1 MEVQSTKSELQ
12 DNIRDQIMQT
22 LVSDMT
28 QMTKLHDDMQSDMRE
43 TETERTKKKESKT
56 EAAKIH
62 REIEVIENCR
72 TDKVNAKK
80 NRKKNRQMPQNK
92 MIQQNRRQLNKM
104 KWQRR
109 KEKQTEKEI

>member
-62 REIEVIENCR
+62 REIEVIENEIEALS
-72 TDKVNAKK
+72 DKKFSGDELTTYRNAV
-80 NRKKNRQMPQNK
+80 
-92 MIQQNRRQLNKM
+92 
-104 KWQRR
+104 
-109 KEKQTEKEI
+109 